1 MHTGSKCC
9 YLSTDPGSVCDS
21 PIASGPSES
30 ATGKRVLRAAKTRTG
45 HKDGM
50 CLKNLCTV
58 MLVIGHISTDP
69 GSVCDSPIASVPS
82 ESVHTTAGKRGLKT
96 STKTRTGPKDG
107 MCLNSI
113 LCTVITH
120 RVKVLFIIV
129 SLSTDPG
136 SVCDSPIAS
145 GPSESAAGKRVLRA
159 AKTRTGHK
167 DCMCLKILCTV
178 KLPRFKVYCCC
189 L

>member
-30 ATGKRVLRAAKTRTG
+30 ATGKRVLRATKTRTG

-50 CLKNLCTV
+50 CLKILCTV

-96 STKTRTGPKDG
+96 STKTRTGPKD
-107 MCLNSI
+107 LNSI
-113 LCTVITH
+113 LCTVLTH

-129 SLSTDPG
+129 SLSTDLG

-159 AKTRTGHK
+159 TKTRTGHK
-167 DCMCLKILCTV
+167 DGMCLKILCTV